1 MRLMTL
7 QMEGMGKV
15 QALMSMLGSSNRKS
29 LHAVGAKHL
38 ENLVRRHIARYAPV
52 KHASAKVL
60 NARKTG
66 HYEKGVNRITSS
78 ATADG
83 GEVTIP
89 IPGIG
94 RALGDVSISAP
105 TRNGKRYL
113 TIPKHA
119 AAYGSS
125 VSELKRNGWKI
136 FRPGEAQILLGYRNA
151 GDEPVVLFALAE
163 KVNQR
168 KDPSLLPSEMACSNA
183 VCKGIAAAVNR
194 RLAAAQG
201 NTGGKQ
207 R

>member
-38 ENLVRRHIARYAPV
+38 ENLVRRHIARYAPA
-52 KHASAKVL
+52 KHASATAL
-60 NARKTG
+60 NARRTG
-66 HYEKGVNRITSS
+66 HYEKGANRIASS

-94 RALGDVSISAP
+94 RALGDVVVTAP
-105 TRNGKRYL
+105 TKNGRRYL

-119 AAYGSS
+119 AAYGST
-125 VSELKRNGWKI
+125 VAELKRQGWKI
-136 FRPGEAQILLGYRNA
+136 FRPGKAQILLGYRNK
-151 GDEPVVLFALAE
+151 GDRPVTLFALAE
-163 KVNQR
+163 KVSQR
-168 KDPSLLPSEMACSNA
+168 KDPSLLPSEAECSAA

>member
-1 MRLMTL
+1 MRLMSVH
-7 QMEGMGKV
+7 MEGMGKV
-15 QALMSMLGSSNRKS
+15 HELMAQLGPSNRQR

-38 ENLVRRHIARYAPV
+38 ENLVKRHIARYAPV
-52 KHASAKVL
+52 KHFSSTRL
-60 NARKTG
+60 NARKTR

-78 ATADG
+78 ATGDG
-83 GEVTIP
+83 GEVSIP
-89 IPGIG
+89 IPGIS
-94 RALGDVSISAP
+94 RALGDISISAP

-125 VSELKRNGWKI
+125 VSELKKNGWKI

-183 VCKGIAAAVNR
+183 VCKGIATTINR
-194 RLAAAQG
+194 RLQEIKG
-201 NTGGKQ
+201 ITGGK
-207 R
+207 